1 MSIEIRR
8 FSNDDI
14 DFALAQTAREGWD
27 NTASIFK
34 VCLAHD
40 PEGCF
45 IAEADGR
52 RAGMIT
58 TSPYARSAWVGNLI
72 VEPDCRRQ
80 GIGKRL
86 MMHAINR
93 LEARGVR
100 TVRLEADPMGVG
112 LYRRL
117 GFVDQFEALRF
128 RKEPPHAVS
137 GNGASRLDR
146 AELDAVK
153 TLDQPCFGDDRGRLL
168 GHLLEVAQ
176 AAYYVRANRQVE
188 GFAMVLPSTAGVRL
202 GPCAATRRTTAEEL
216 LDSVLVDFPN
226 VAVLAGVP
234 SVNQMA
240 VGLLESRGFTRMPS
254 SLRMLRGEAAGE
266 SDPEEVVANTNGAM
280 G

>member
-14 DFALAQTAREGWD
+14 DFGLAQTAREGWD
-27 NTASIFK
+27 NTASIFE

-45 IAEADGR
+45 IAEADGW

-58 TSPYARSAWVGNLI
+58 TVRYARSAWVGNLI

-86 MMHAINR
+86 MTHAINR

-100 TVRLEADPMGVG
+100 TTRLEADPMGVG

-117 GFVDQFEALRF
+117 GFVNQFETPRF

-137 GNGASRLDR
+137 GNRASRLER
-146 AELDAVK
+146 ADLDAVK
-153 TLDQPCFGDDRGRLL
+153 TLDRTCFGDDRGRLL
-168 GHLLEVAQ
+168 GHLLEVTQ
-176 AAYYVRANRQVE
+176 AAYCVRANRQVE
-188 GFAMVLPSTAGVRL
+188 GFAMVLPSTAGIRL
-202 GPCAATRRTTAEEL
+202 GPCVATRRTAAEEL
-216 LDSVLVDFPN
+216 LDSVLADFPN

-234 SVNQMA
+234 SVNRTA

-254 SLRMLRGEAAGE
+254 SLRMVRGEAAGE
-266 SDPEEVVANTNGAM
+266 SDPEKVVAITNGAM